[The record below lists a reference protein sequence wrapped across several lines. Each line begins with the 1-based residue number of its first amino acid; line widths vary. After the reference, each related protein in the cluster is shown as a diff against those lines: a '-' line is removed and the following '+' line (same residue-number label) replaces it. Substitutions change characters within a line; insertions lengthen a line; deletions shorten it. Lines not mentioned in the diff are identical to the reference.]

1 MIFDIFSEQLFWC
14 GFNLRYVP
22 VRRPVAQLAEH
33 RSPKPKVGGS
43 MPSWPAI
50 MDSVKCVASLKQNK
64 TIAC

>member
-1 MIFDIFSEQLFWC
+1 
-14 GFNLRYVP
+14 
-22 VRRPVAQLAEH
+22 
-33 RSPKPKVGGS
+33 